1 MAASPVRRRRAPSQ
15 RRRRTNAAAARTT
28 AGSLGFDSLRD
39 VQVRVSAEL
48 GRARVPVSDV
58 MNLPPGAIVELDRTP
73 SETIDILVNG
83 RAFARARLVLVDGE
97 YAAQIVSLEPPTL
110 MAG

>member
-1 MAASPVRRRRAPSQ
+1 V
-15 RRRRTNAAAARTT
+15 
-28 AGSLGFDSLRD
+28 L
-39 VQVRVSAEL
+39 VRVSAEL

-110 MAG
+110 MAS